1 MNILLLEDDE
11 LFASSLIDFLDDEGF
26 EVDHSTHIE
35 KFLDMTYCK
44 YYDLYLLDI
53 NIPDGS
59 GLDMLKDLR
68 DSNDN
73 TPAISLTSY
82 KDKETLKDG
91 FKNGADD
98 FITKPIDLDELMYRI
113 DAILKRVGKQT
124 SLIKIEDLV
133 YNPMTKEIFKDN
145 IALKLPI
152 KVLELFELLYA
163 NRSKVV
169 SKEQIIDKL
178 WGIDEQYSEGS
189 IRVYINK
196 IKQLLNQNS
205 VENIKGV
212 GYKLNIQ

>member
-73 TPAISLTSY
+73 TPAIFLTSY

-124 SLIKIEDLV
+124 SLIKIDDVV
-133 YNPMTKEIFKDN
+133 YNPMTKEIFKNN

-205 VENIKGV
+205 IENIKGV

>member
-35 KFLDMTYCK
+35 KFLDMTY
-44 YYDLYLLDI
+44 YNHYDLYLLDI

-59 GLDMLKDLR
+59 GLDVLKDLR
-68 DSNDN
+68 NSNDN
-73 TPAISLTSY
+73 TPAIFLTSY

-98 FITKPIDLDELMYRI
+98 FITKPVDLDELMYRI

-124 SLIKIEDLV
+124 SLIKIEDLI

-145 IALKLPI
+145 IALRLPI

>member
-73 TPAISLTSY
+73 TPAIFLTSY

>member
-73 TPAISLTSY
+73 TPAIFLTSY

-196 IKQLLNQNS
+196 IKQLH
-205 VENIKGV
+205 
-212 GYKLNIQ
+212 YFD

>member
-26 EVDHSTHIE
+26 EVNHSTHIE

-73 TPAISLTSY
+73 TPAIFLTSY